1 MGASRQLCIIHRARS
16 SLPIPPGNHRPNWI
30 VTIDTLAPSPHLL
43 AFASRDSGFRVRFQG
58 LQWRRQD
65 RASRTLLAC
74 PPSARSPPLRSCHS
88 GVLPFIPSPSSRTF
102 YLWAIFNDVLF
113 RTGGLH
119 RGFAS

>member
-30 VTIDTLAPSPHLL
+30 VTIGTRLPHPLICL
-43 AFASRDSGFRVRFQG
+43 HLHPVTQDSGFDFRVYNG
-58 LQWRRQD
+58 GVKT
-65 RASRTLLAC
+65 ASRTLLAC

-88 GVLPFIPSPSSRTF
+88 GVLPFIPYPSSRTF
-102 YLWAIFNDVLF
+102 NLWAIFNDVLF

>member
-58 LQWRRQD
+58 LQWRCQD
-65 RASRTLLAC
+65 SLKDLAC
-74 PPSARSPPLRSCHS
+74 LSSFRPVPSASKLS
-88 GVLPFIPSPSSRTF
+88 
-102 YLWAIFNDVLF
+102 
-113 RTGGLH
+113 
-119 RGFAS
+119 